1 MKKLIL
7 VLLLVISSL
16 TLTACT
22 GDITRNLR
30 HSGYS
35 VTDSN
40 FTCDL
45 LTPGKNKEEGKDYEK
60 IKFINSNIAIST
72 SGNIYELSLGGLY
85 SNNMNCRKT
94 TRVQA
99 VAIMDNSVIRDKDG
113 KYYYLKEE
121 GNGSLPYQE
130 VTRDDKNY
138 QLYNML
144 LKDPEVIKISTV
156 NANAYN
162 YYLLKTDG
170 NIYNYI
176 FEEVGERDKTLK
188 FRSGSIIYAKSRFGN
203 TPIID
208 FNYSGDSTST
218 YFRTETEIY
227 RNVITNSDECNKYV
241 DVPCKFELKKDEQLT
256 EYQDHFLGF
265 GGNVIL
271 TDYGKI
277 FTLGS

>member
-162 YYLLKTDG
+162 YYILKTDG